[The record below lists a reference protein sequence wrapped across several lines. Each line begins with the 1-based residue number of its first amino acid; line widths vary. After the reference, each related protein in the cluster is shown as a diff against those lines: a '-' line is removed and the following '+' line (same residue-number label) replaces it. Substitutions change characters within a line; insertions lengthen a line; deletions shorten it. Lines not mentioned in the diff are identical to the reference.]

1 MRFMLAKILTEELA
15 KGTTGTGHQEPT
27 SSNWA
32 ETWDIF
38 FAKGAMCST
47 LQEPASTNEQKY
59 ETLFS
64 CLINIFCNISAKWSK
79 WHSWAHLWWWSPL
92 WLPLHTEDKTHV
104 KKFSQEGTTHVQKI
118 HIRRHN
124 PSQEIQTRQCNQRT
138 GDWYPYNSV
147 FTWSR
152 KTCLYFVP
160 ETIMQHTYLQK
171 SKSILNLFGKP
182 NTVKTTTTTTFL
194 PPAASHRSISSAER
208 VLLQHGT

>member
-1 MRFMLAKILTEELA
+1 MSRNMRHYFLA
-15 KGTTGTGHQEPT
+15 
-27 SSNWA
+27 W
-32 ETWDIF
+32 
-38 FAKGAMCST
+38 ST
-47 LQEPASTNEQKY
+47 FSVTFLWSEASDTVEHTY
-59 ETLFS
+59 DGDPL
-64 CLINIFCNISAKWSK
+64 
-79 WHSWAHLWWWSPL
+79 L
-92 WLPLHTEDKTHV
+92 WLPLPTEDKTNVKKFRQEDTTHV
-104 KKFSQEGTTHVQKI
+104 KKFCREGTTCIQKI

-124 PSQEIQTRQCNQRT
+124 PCQEIQTRQCKERT

-171 SKSILNLFGKP
+171 SKSILNLIGKS
-182 NTVKTTTTTTFL
+182 NTVKTTTTTTTTTTFL